1 MENVFIKVTIL
12 WFCKML
18 AFLFYAWT
26 QHFRFPK
33 DTHTHFLM
41 RLLRAFIFLFLIF
54 VFSLQVVSSHAGA
67 FKRNAPFSCCFPF
80 SLGSK
85 VGGRARRKISENMWQ
100 VSCTSNSLVR
110 FSLKFS
116 SYTAHVSL
124 DLNVRSKFEQSWCL
138 PDILAAA

>member
-18 AFLFYAWT
+18 AFLFMLEHNTLDFQKIHRYT
-26 QHFRFPK
+26 
-33 DTHTHFLM
+33 FLM

-110 FSLKFS
+110 FSLKYP

-124 DLNVRSKFEQSWCL
+124 DLNVRSKF
-138 PDILAAA
+138 